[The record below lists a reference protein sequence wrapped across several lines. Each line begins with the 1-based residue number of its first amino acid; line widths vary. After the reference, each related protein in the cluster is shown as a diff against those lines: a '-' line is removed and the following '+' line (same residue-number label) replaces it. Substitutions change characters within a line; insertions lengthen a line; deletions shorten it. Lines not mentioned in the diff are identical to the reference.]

1 MVTAQTPGTA
11 VIVGAGLFG
20 LATAV
25 HLARAGRQV
34 TVVESGT
41 VAGATTAAG
50 AGFVGLW
57 AAGYAWYWDE
67 SELALEQAGLDFY
80 RELDASGY
88 DIGLRDTGNVWL
100 ALTEQAVLDHLLPF
114 ADHPLRPDGARL
126 LTAVETAELVPGL
139 DPDAIVGAFI
149 HPDGIQISAPD
160 AGLALA
166 ALVRAEGVE
175 IVEQTS
181 VADIVTEGGR
191 AIGVLTVS
199 GDRILADDVVLAA
212 GSWTNE
218 LLLAATGRELP
229 FARVLASRLTTGPF
243 GLGAVPTLMIPE
255 LDGLWVRE
263 HRGGL
268 TYGNGVGYEPLAVRG
283 GPADRR
289 PDRPDLVEAM
299 REHLSP
305 IITGLI
311 PAAGSVVDDAEA
323 VQGIVSYTADRR
335 FVAGPVPELDG
346 LFVVAGD
353 NESGVTHGPG
363 LGRMVAE
370 LVVTGESAFVDA
382 SRYAPGRFEPRPFA
396 DESAVAAA
404 MPARRAV
411 DARRAPA
418 VDARRAPAVDATG
431 ATGAA
436 DAADAADATGAADAA
451 DAADATGAAAEVD
464 R

>member
-1 MVTAQTPGTA
+1 MTAPASEPTSTL
-11 VIVGAGLFG
+11 IVGAGLFG

-25 HLARAGRQV
+25 HLAQAGRRV

-41 VAGATTAAG
+41 AAGATTAAG

-57 AAGYAWYWDE
+57 AAGYAWYWNE

-80 RELDASGY
+80 RGLDAAGY
-88 DIGLRDTGNVWL
+88 DVGLRDTGNIWL

-114 ADHPLRPDGARL
+114 AEHRLRPEDSRL

-139 DPDAIVGAFI
+139 DPEAIVGAFI

-166 ALVRAEGVE
+166 AVARAEGVE
-175 IVEQTS
+175 IIEQTA
-181 VADIVTEGGR
+181 VADILAEDGR
-191 AIGVLTVS
+191 AIGVLTAA
-199 GDRILADDVVLAA
+199 GERILADEVVLAA

-218 LLLAATGRELP
+218 LLAATGRELP
-229 FARVLASRLTTGPF
+229 FARVIASRLTTAPF
-243 GLGAVPTLMIPE
+243 GLGEIPTLMIPE

-263 HRGGL
+263 HLGGL
-268 TYGNGVGYEPLAVRG
+268 TYGNGVGYEALSERG

-289 PDRPDLVEAM
+289 PERPDLIEAM
-299 REHLSP
+299 REHLAP

-311 PAAGSVVDDAEA
+311 PAAGPVVESTEA

-335 FVAGPVPELDG
+335 FLAGPVPELAG
-346 LFVVAGD
+346 LYVVAGD

-363 LGRMVAE
+363 LGRMLAD
-370 LVVTGESAFVDA
+370 LIVTGQTNLADA
-382 SRYAPGRFEPRPFA
+382 SLYAPGRFPQRPFA
-396 DESAVAAA
+396 DEAAVAAA

-411 DARRAPA
+411 DARLRE
-418 VDARRAPAVDATG
+418 DADEETTR
-431 ATGAA
+431 
-436 DAADAADATGAADAA
+436 
-451 DAADATGAAAEVD
+451 
-464 R
+464 

>member
-1 MVTAQTPGTA
+1 MTAPASESTSTL
-11 VIVGAGLFG
+11 IVGAGLFG

-25 HLARAGRQV
+25 HLAQAGRRV

-41 VAGATTAAG
+41 AAGATTAAG

-57 AAGYAWYWDE
+57 AAGYAWYWNE

-80 RELDASGY
+80 RGLDAAGY
-88 DIGLRDTGNVWL
+88 DIGLRDTGNIWL

-114 ADHPLRPDGARL
+114 AEHPLRPEDARL

-139 DPDAIVGAFI
+139 DPEAIVGAFI
-149 HPDGIQISAPD
+149 HPDGLQISAPD

-166 ALVRAEGVE
+166 AVARAEGVDIIEHTPVAE
-175 IVEQTS
+175 IL
-181 VADIVTEGGR
+181 AEGGR
-191 AIGVLTVS
+191 TIGVLTAA
-199 GDRILADDVVLAA
+199 GERILADEVVLAA

-218 LLLAATGRELP
+218 LLAATGRELP
-229 FARVLASRLTTGPF
+229 FARVIASRLTTAPF
-243 GLGAVPTLMIPE
+243 GLGEIPTLMIPE

-263 HRGGL
+263 HLGGL
-268 TYGNGVGYEPLAVRG
+268 TYGNGVGYEALSARG

-289 PDRPDLVEAM
+289 PERPDLIEAM
-299 REHLSP
+299 REHLAP
-305 IITGLI
+305 IISGLI
-311 PAAGSVVDDAEA
+311 PAAAPVVESAEA

-335 FVAGPVPELDG
+335 FLAGPVPELAG

-363 LGRMVAE
+363 LGRMLAD
-370 LVVTGESAFVDA
+370 LIVTGQTDVADA
-382 SRYAPGRFEPRPFA
+382 SLYAPGRFPQRPFA
-396 DESAVAAA
+396 DETAVAAA

-411 DARRAPA
+411 DARHR
-418 VDARRAPAVDATG
+418 
-431 ATGAA
+431 A
-436 DAADAADATGAADAA
+436 DAEET
-451 DAADATGAAAEVD
+451 T

>member
-1 MVTAQTPGTA
+1 MTDPRPATT

-25 HLARAGRQV
+25 HLARAGRRV
-34 TVVESGT
+34 TVLESGT
-41 VAGATTAAG
+41 AAGATTAAG

-80 RELDASGY
+80 RGLDAAGY
-88 DIGLRDTGNVWL
+88 DIGLRNTGNVWL

-114 ADHPLRPDGARL
+114 AEHPLRPEDARL

-139 DPDAIVGAFI
+139 DPEAIVGAFI

-166 ALVRAEGVE
+166 TLARAEGVE
-175 IVEQTS
+175 ILEHTPV
-181 VADIVTEGGR
+181 VDFLAEGGR
-191 AIGVLTVS
+191 AVGVLTATGERVL
-199 GDRILADDVVLAA
+199 GDEVVLAA

-218 LLLAATGRELP
+218 LLAGTDRVLP
-229 FARVLASRLTTGPF
+229 FARVIASRLTAAPF
-243 GLGAVPTLMIPE
+243 GLDELPTLMIPE
-255 LDGLWVRE
+255 LDGLWIRE
-263 HRGGL
+263 HLGGL
-268 TYGNGVGYEPLAVRG
+268 TYGNGVGYEALAVRDS
-283 GPADRR
+283 PADRR
-289 PDRPDLVEAM
+289 PDRPDLIEAM

-305 IITGLI
+305 VISELI
-311 PAAGSVVDDAEA
+311 PAAAPVVDDAEA

-335 FVAGPVPELDG
+335 FIAGPVPELQG
-346 LFVVAGD
+346 LYVVAGD

-363 LGRMVAE
+363 LGRMLAE
-370 LVVTGESAFVDA
+370 LMVTGESSFVDA
-382 SRYAPGRFEPRPFA
+382 SRYAPGRFPSRPFA
-396 DESAVAAA
+396 DEAAVAAA

-411 DARRAPA
+411 DAR
-418 VDARRAPAVDATG
+418 
-431 ATGAA
+431 
-436 DAADAADATGAADAA
+436 
-451 DAADATGAAAEVD
+451 AAAATRVTTESGLPAESG

>member
-1 MVTAQTPGTA
+1 MTAPASESTST

-25 HLARAGRQV
+25 HLAQAGRRV

-41 VAGATTAAG
+41 AAGATTAAG

-57 AAGYAWYWDE
+57 AAGYAWYWNE

-80 RELDASGY
+80 RGLDAAGY
-88 DIGLRDTGNVWL
+88 DIGLRDTGNIWL

-114 ADHPLRPDGARL
+114 AEHPLRPEDSRL

-139 DPDAIVGAFI
+139 DPEAIVGAFI

-166 ALVRAEGVE
+166 AVARAEDVE
-175 IVEQTS
+175 IIEQTP
-181 VADIVTEGGR
+181 VTEILAEGGR
-191 AIGVLTVS
+191 AIGVLTAA
-199 GDRILADDVVLAA
+199 GERILADEVVLAA

-218 LLLAATGRELP
+218 LLAATGRELP
-229 FARVLASRLTTGPF
+229 FARVIASRLTTAPF
-243 GLGAVPTLMIPE
+243 GLGEIPTLMIPE

-263 HRGGL
+263 HLGGL
-268 TYGNGVGYEPLAVRG
+268 TYGNGVGYEALSARG
-283 GPADRR
+283 GQADRR
-289 PDRPDLVEAM
+289 PERPDLVEAM
-299 REHLSP
+299 REHLAP

-311 PAAGSVVDDAEA
+311 PAAAPVVEAAEA

-335 FVAGPVPELDG
+335 FLAGAVPELAG
-346 LFVVAGD
+346 LYVVAGD

-363 LGRMVAE
+363 LGRMLAD
-370 LVVTGESAFVDA
+370 LIVTGQTDIADA
-382 SRYAPGRFEPRPFA
+382 SLYAPERFLQRPFA
-396 DESAVAAA
+396 DEAAVAAA

-411 DARRAPA
+411 DARRH
-418 VDARRAPAVDATG
+418 
-431 ATGAA
+431 A
-436 DAADAADATGAADAA
+436 DT
-451 DAADATGAAAEVD
+451 AEETN